1 MAETFLE
8 SARDVV
14 RNGFCSA
21 LSVADGFGDWLSD
34 GGTSGSIF
42 SLQTD
47 IARNQING
55 LQGLFCN
62 RAPGPPPQVSPGPE
76 FTGGQCPFRY
86 AVTVVIQRESTPQEV
101 VFEFPLG
108 PISGTRIE
116 STGGG
121 FADIILESAD
131 NNNNYRV
138 GIDQR
143 NGAANK
149 YISHAVT
156 SVVPRDVQNTDNC
169 GDPGSGPQFPA
180 PPGTETPISD
190 DIVYGPPGAEVTIP
204 VGLLFAPIFVT
215 VNGELSIPF
224 NINNPDFS
232 LIGDLSLT
240 NGDINFNFGG
250 GRPDTEGCC
259 LPPTVDDDGPGDED
273 DENDGET
280 RTVIIGVLVNGTVD
294 DSLINATQI
303 GQPNGPDF
311 YQPRI
316 GNVIFQMRVSGQLF
330 WTEPI
335 AVKHPNQYIECPADF
350 GAIRVLGNA
359 SPGVSLQLSPIR
371 RKIPVSELP

>member
-1 MAETFLE
+1 MAETFFD

-14 RNGFCSA
+14 RNGFCGA

-42 SLQTD
+42 SLQSD
-47 IARNQING
+47 IARNQVNG
-55 LQGLFCN
+55 LQGLFCD
-62 RAPGPPPQVSPGPE
+62 RAPGPPPQVTPPASFE
-76 FTGGQCPFRY
+76 GGQCPVEYSGTIF
-86 AVTVVIQRESTPQEV
+86 ASTEV
-101 VFEFPLG
+101 NGNLASANTAFQSNSFFQG
-108 PISGTRIE
+108 PIEDVRI
-116 STGGG
+116 
-121 FADIILESAD
+121 SAD
-131 NNNNYRV
+131 RRSLEIVEAGGNVANFITLGNNRV
-138 GIDQR
+138 RFREINDVDLLKRDGSPDDCGNR
-143 NGAANK
+143 GD
-149 YISHAVT
+149 T
-156 SVVPRDVQNTDNC
+156 SD
-169 GDPGSGPQFPA
+169 FPP
-180 PPGTETPISD
+180 PPGTETPIED
-190 DIVYGPPGAEVTIP
+190 DIVYGPPGNEITIP
-204 VGLLFAPIFVT
+204 VGLLFAPVFVT

-224 NINNPDFS
+224 SIENPEFS
-232 LIGDLSLT
+232 LIGNLSLT
-240 NGDINFNFGG
+240 DGDINFNFGG

-371 RKIPVSELP
+371 RKIPVTELP